1 MPLLFLFSLLAA
13 WLAAAAPVSA
23 APGPTLA
30 REDTMHTQVSEVLVD
45 APRVTLD
52 EILDRVARGEAHR
65 DSLMHDQ
72 SFRTTLRMVIKS
84 ASPNP
89 QLFLETVSQVYKKR
103 PDKVRSVLL
112 RKWRMKMGKGDKGDK
127 DDDMQL
133 DFGPGMGEDV
143 VNFAFQ
149 PSARRDFKYRIVGR
163 DLVGSHLVYRIA
175 FTPRSPLDPT
185 TPSGLVWI
193 DTNEF
198 VIVRQEV
205 GFERSPVPLFLK
217 GIPRMVIE
225 RARVGDYWVLK
236 RLLMRIQTTV
246 PIPKIGSSFDI
257 AVNFDDYAINQGLAD
272 SLFTAPGATR
282 GPESAQ

>member
-1 MPLLFLFSLLAA
+1 MM
-13 WLAAAAPVSA
+13 
-23 APGPTLA
+23 
-30 REDTMHTQVSEVLVD
+30 R
-45 APRVTLD
+45 
-52 EILDRVARGEAHR
+52 
-65 DSLMHDQ
+65 DQ
-72 SFRTTLRMVIKS
+72 SFRTSLRMVIKS
-84 ASPNP
+84 ASANP
-89 QLFLETVSQVYKKR
+89 QLFLETISQVYKKR

-112 RKWRMKMGKGDKGDK
+112 RKWRMKIGKKDKGDK
-127 DDDMQL
+127 DDDDMQL
-133 DFGPGMGEDV
+133 DFGPGMGEEV

-185 TPSGLVWI
+185 TPSGLVWV

-225 RARVGDYWVLK
+225 RTRVGDYWVLK
-236 RLLMRIQTTV
+236 RMLMRVQTTV

-257 AVNFDDYAINQGLAD
+257 AVSFDDYKINQGLSD
-272 SLFTAPGATR
+272 SLFTAAGATR
-282 GPESAQ
+282 GQESSR